1 MKLRPIRALSNFEI
15 EEYCRMKGI
24 PLNGCF
30 SKDLLD
36 DTPMKNGDVYVLN
49 LDSADGNGTHWT
61 CLMKNK
67 GIVLYYDPFGV
78 EPPESVLAKI
88 KNTKGRCYYST
99 EVNQDLDSVL
109 CGYYCLS
116 ILKSVFRENM
126 TFRNYLKLLFNEP
139 NKKNKKFI
147 LNNLKN

>member
-1 MKLRPIRALSNFEI
+1 MKLYPIRAISNFEI
-15 EEYCRMKGI
+15 EDYCMKKAL
-24 PLNGCF
+24 PLKGVM

-36 DTPMKNGDVYVLN
+36 NTALKNGDCYVLN
-49 LDSADGNGTHWT
+49 LDSADGVGSHWV

-67 GIVLYYDPFGV
+67 GTTLYYDPFGV
-78 EPPESVLAKI
+78 VPPESVLAKI
-88 KNTKGRCYYST
+88 KNTKGKCYYST

-126 TFRNYLKLLFNEP
+126 TFRQYLAKLYNYP
-139 NKKNKKFI
+139 NKQNKKFI
-147 LNNLKN
+147 LHNLK

>member
-15 EEYCRMKGI
+15 EEYCMKKGL
-24 PLNGCF
+24 PLKGVM

-36 DTPMKNGDVYVLN
+36 NTALKNGDVYVLN
-49 LDSADGNGTHWT
+49 LDTTDGNGTHWV

-67 GIVLYYDPFGV
+67 GISLYYDPFGV

-88 KNTKGRCYYST
+88 KNTKGRCYYSQ

-116 ILKSVFRENM
+116 IIKSIFRDNIS
-126 TFRNYLKLLFNEP
+126 FRDYLAKLYNEP

-147 LNNLKN
+147 MNNLK